1 MRNKAMSNGLQL
13 GMSRRAFAVGAASFA
28 AGAAMAP
35 VYGGATEGTEGA
47 TEFKLTAKSGRAA
60 LVGLPYPDTPV
71 WAYNTSVPGP
81 TLAVRQGDR
90 IRVAV
95 ENGIPEETTIH
106 WHGIR
111 LPNAMDGVP
120 HLTQKPIA
128 PGESFVYEFDVPD
141 AGTYW
146 YHPHQ
151 RSFEQMGRGLSGALI
166 VEERQPVAVDRDV
179 VWLLDDWRLQPDA
192 SISEDFGN
200 FHDVSHNG
208 RLGNTVTVNGRVLE
222 SVAVRRGERLRLR
235 LVNAANARIFG
246 LEFRGHRPTVI
257 AYDGQPVEPHEPE
270 DGRIIIGP
278 AMRVD
283 LILDMAGQPG
293 ARFTVV
299 DSFYQG
305 QEYRLLDLRYEAEPL
320 RHQILETPVELP
332 PNTMPEP
339 DLNNAEHHDITFGGG
354 MMGGMT
360 SATMDG
366 REVTMGEMMRHGMA
380 WAVNGVAATGHV
392 HEPILTLERGRS
404 CVLAL
409 DNDTAWHHPIHL
421 HGHSFR
427 VISRNGQPTRHRE
440 WQDTVMLDPRER
452 AEIAFV
458 ADNPGDWMLHCHIL
472 EHQSAGMMSVIRV
485 R

>member
-1 MRNKAMSNGLQL
+1 VEFTL
-13 GMSRRAFAVGAASFA
+13 AAR
-28 AGAAMAP
+28 P
-35 VYGGATEGTEGA
+35 
-47 TEFKLTAKSGRAA
+47 GRAA
-60 LVGLPYPDTPV
+60 LAGPTFPETPV
-71 WAYNTSVPGP
+71 WSYNGSVPGP
-81 TLAVRQGDR
+81 TLRVRQGDR
-90 IRVAV
+90 VRVVA
-95 ENGIPEETTIH
+95 ENGLGEETTIH

-111 LPNAMDGVP
+111 LPNGMDGVP
-120 HLTQKPIA
+120 HLTQEPIA
-128 PGESFVYEFDVPD
+128 PGDSFLYEFDVPD

-151 RSFEQMGRGLSGALI
+151 RSFEQVGRGLAGALI
-166 VEERQPVAVDRDV
+166 VEERNPIEVDRDI
-179 VWLLDDWRLQPDA
+179 VWLLDDWRLQSDA

-208 RLGNTVTVNGRVLE
+208 RLGNTVTINGRILE
-222 SVAVRRGERLRLR
+222 NFVVRRGERLRLR

-246 LEFRGHRPTVI
+246 LEFQGHRPTVI
-257 AYDGQPVEPHEPE
+257 AYDGQPVKPHAPPG
-270 DGRIIIGP
+270 GRVVIGP

-283 LILDMAGQPG
+283 LILDMTGQPG
-293 ARFTVV
+293 ERFTVI

-305 QEYRLLDLRYEAEPL
+305 QAYRLVDLVYEAEPL
-320 RHQILETPVELP
+320 RQILPETAVALP

-339 DLNNAEHHDITFGGG
+339 DIGNAERHDVTFGGG
-354 MMGGMT
+354 MMGGMMT
-360 SATMDG
+360 AIMDG
-366 REVTMGEMMRHGMA
+366 RKVAMGEMMRQGMA

-392 HEPILTLERGRS
+392 HDPLLTLGRGRS

-409 DNDTAWHHPIHL
+409 DNDTVWHHPIHL

-472 EHQSAGMMSVIRV
+472 EHQAGGMTGVIRV